1 MIGKTISHY
10 KILDKLGEGGM
21 GVVYKAEDTRLK
33 RTVALKF
40 LPPDLTRDTE
50 AKERFIH
57 EAQSASA
64 LNHPNVTTIYGI
76 EESPEGLFIA
86 MEYVEGKTLKQI
98 IEKET
103 LSIKKVLDIG
113 IQVCEGLAIAHEKG
127 IVHRDIKSDNIM
139 LTPRGQVKIMDF
151 GLAKLRGA
159 TKLTKTGSTLGT
171 MPYMSPEQVQG
182 LEVDQRSDIFS
193 FGAVLYEMIA
203 GQLPFK
209 GEHEPAIIYSILNET
224 PEPLAR
230 YKADVPEGLQRI
242 IDKGLAKDQEE
253 RYQHID
259 DLLADLKREKKSL
272 EYVKVGQIPKEEIAP
287 KPKNKLLPFI
297 VPASIALVLAFV
309 LIFLFVR
316 HKEKQIPRKIA
327 IGVMFFDN
335 QTGEDKYDYLRE
347 VLADMLTTDLTPSR
361 YLKVMTFQEMRDG
374 LKSLGC
380 EDVKIIADSLWFKLC
395 KLKGVQVM
403 VLGSLTKSGDTFVLN
418 SRLLNVDTKKQ
429 IATPYMVIGKG
440 EDSIL
445 GHLVDDLTD
454 RIKRGIKISMKEI
467 QAEKKDIAELTTTS
481 LEAYQYYFAGR
492 EAAYRRY
499 NREAINEL
507 EKAVAL
513 DSTFVNAYSSL
524 ARQYYTIREYPKALK
539 IIEKVKTI
547 TTSSGKGT
555 EEKLLEILATE
566 ALIKGDWDPAIN
578 YLKRVIS
585 VNPANIHA
593 HIDLGM
599 VYYQKKRMYD
609 EGISE
614 FKKVLEL
621 DPQGVTHRI
630 GFTYNVLSYAYLR
643 KGELKKA
650 HEAFKKYVDV
660 SPNQPHPLECLGEFY
675 LIIGDYDQAIA
686 NLQRSLK
693 IKPDFPLSYLEL
705 SDAYLEKGMY
715 NQALLSYERYLALP
729 LGAAQKAQGHFSL
742 GNLYFLKEEYAQAIQ
757 ECGKALELDP
767 QMIEAHWIQG
777 LTFVKKGMFEQ
788 ADSEI
793 FAIEGLIEKLRDE
806 DSKAYYYYLKG
817 ELYMKKGLYQQALE
831 NFNEATNFNPL
842 KRTFFVDALG
852 EAYFRIGELNK
863 AVRKFEDVLKI
874 NPNYAQTH
882 YLLGQV
888 YQRLGKNGKARVHF
902 QKFLEIW
909 KDADKN
915 LPQLIEAKKHLE
927 RL

>member
-1 MIGKTISHY
+1 MLGRTISHY
-10 KILDKLGEGGM
+10 RILEKQGEGGM

-50 AKERFIH
+50 AKERFIR
-57 EAQSASA
+57 EAQTASA
-64 LNHPNVTTIYGI
+64 LEHSNICTIYEINETEDGQLFICMAYCDGEELKKKI
-76 EESPEGLFIA
+76 ERGPLKIDETIDIAIQVTEGLR
-86 MEYVEGKTLKQI
+86 E
-98 IEKET
+98 
-103 LSIKKVLDIG
+103 
-113 IQVCEGLAIAHEKG
+113 AHDKG
-127 IVHRDIKSDNIM
+127 IIHRDIKSGNIM
-139 LTPRGQVKIMDF
+139 VTTKGQAKIMDF
-151 GLAKLRGA
+151 GLAKLAGR
-159 TKLTKTGSTLGT
+159 TTLTKTGSTMGT
-171 MPYMSPEQVQG
+171 IAYMSPEQARG
-182 LEVDQRSDIFS
+182 EKVDNQTDIWS
-193 FGAVLYEMIA
+193 LGVVLYEMLT

-209 GEHEPAIIYSILNET
+209 SEYEQAVIYSILNKDPQPIIE
-224 PEPLAR
+224 LN
-230 YKADVPEGLQRI
+230 KNVPESLDI
-242 IDKGLAKDQEE
+242 IVKKALEKDPDH
-253 RYQHID
+253 RYQNAGELLT
-259 DLLADLKREKKSL
+259 DLRAVKSGFEVVKRPGIKRKISQAILFSL
-272 EYVKVGQIPKEEIAP
+272 
-287 KPKNKLLPFI
+287 
-297 VPASIALVLAFV
+297 ALVLAFI

-316 HKEKQIPRKIA
+316 YKEKQIPRKIP

-335 QTGEDKYDYLRE
+335 QTGEDKYDYLRK
-347 VLADMLTTDLTPSR
+347 VLADLLITDLSTSR
-361 YLKVMTFQEMRDG
+361 YLKVMTFPEMLDG

-380 EDVKIIADSLWFKLC
+380 EEVKIIADSLWFKLC
-395 KLKGVQVM
+395 KLEGVQVM

-429 IATPYMVIGKG
+429 MATPYRVIDKG

-454 RIKRGIKISMKEI
+454 KIKRGIKISMKEI

-492 EAAYRRY
+492 EAAYRMY
-499 NREAINEL
+499 NREAINDL

-767 QMIEAHWIQG
+767 QRIEAHWIQG
-777 LTFVKKGMFEQ
+777 LTFVKKGMFDQ

-793 FAIEGLIEKLRDE
+793 FAIGGLIEKLRDE

-863 AVRKFEDVLKI
+863 AVREFEDVLKI

-888 YQRLGKNGKARVHF
+888 YQRLGKKGKARAHF

-909 KDADKN
+909 RDADKN
-915 LPQLIEAKKHLE
+915 LPQLIEAKKYLE